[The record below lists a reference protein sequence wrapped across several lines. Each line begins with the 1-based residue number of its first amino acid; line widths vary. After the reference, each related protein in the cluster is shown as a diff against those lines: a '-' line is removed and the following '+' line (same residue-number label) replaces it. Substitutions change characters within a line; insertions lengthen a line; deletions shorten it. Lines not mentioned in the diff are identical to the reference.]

1 MNEILKDTERL
12 KSIQELARRNC
23 FGITSEDNDYI
34 VENITEI
41 LFAVYFVFKDYL
53 KLRQGIDILKDLL
66 KDE

>member
-1 MNEILKDTERL
+1 MNEILKDIDRL
-12 KSIQELARRNC
+12 KEIQELARRNC

-34 VENITEI
+34 IENITEI